1 MNILTTR
8 RSRPIFQKIKEYT
21 EIANFVASV
30 GLILLISLGSYD
42 AFKVEVNTLLSIVS
56 FFEVLKF
63 ISLNHQTEKK
73 FPNRLFERRARGVF
87 LAATA
92 LGYAAILPF
101 NLDHSQFWRFL
112 LTSLVFANLL
122 EFNNPKYETIVY
134 YSNIVVISLI
144 LCAGILMGPNE
155 TLFPGFFC
163 WFLVGAS
170 FVLLERLLF
179 SKMHPSVASKVS

>member
-1 MNILTTR
+1 LNTLTTR
-8 RSRPIFQKIKEYT
+8 RSRPVFQKIKDYT
-21 EIANFVASV
+21 QIANFVASV
-30 GLILLISLGSYD
+30 GLIILISLGSYE
-42 AFKVEVNTLLSIVS
+42 AFRVEVNTLLVILS

-63 ISLNHQTEKK
+63 ISLKHQTRKE
-73 FPNRLFERRARGVF
+73 FPNRIFERRARGQF
-87 LAATA
+87 LAVIA

-101 NLDHSQFWRFL
+101 NLEYSQFWRFL
-112 LTSLVFANLL
+112 LTSLVFANFM

-144 LCAGILMGPNE
+144 LCAGIWMGPAE

-163 WFLVGAS
+163 WFLLGAS

-179 SKMHPSVASKVS
+179 SKMLPSVPSKVS